1 MTISLRLGRGQ
12 RRRMTRLLRKT
23 RSRIEALRAR
33 VLLLLHE
40 GVLPGVVAEMAGCAR
55 ATVYRTLYRFE
66 DLGED
71 ALLDQRRL
79 RPPSKVTAEVEAR
92 LVGYI
97 DGSPQDFGWQ
107 RTTWTLELLAVQLT
121 LDTGVRLSR
130 SHVRNVLLANQ
141 VRRGRPRVGLRIP
154 VRGRRRILNE
164 IDRLVESADTEDE
177 VFYVDEADIDLN
189 PRIGTTYMRL
199 GEQLVV
205 LTPGKNVKRYV
216 AGALNARSGKVV
228 HVVAERKNSD
238 LFLALVDA
246 LRRAYRRAR
255 RNHLVLDNFI
265 IHKSRQTPR
274 QLARLG
280 GRIVLHFLPP
290 YSPESNVIERLW
302 KQLHDH
308 ATRNHT
314 HRSIELLMEAVDE
327 FIEGHAPRGRA
338 PRRRGREGIRGGECC
353 TRAATWRWSPL
364 ERRSPA
370 CAAAKTG
377 SRAARDRT
385 GTPLA
390 RTRVLSPLRLPVPP
404 RPHVRTALRLPAGG
418 RHPRVTRGR

>member
-1 MTISLRLGRGQ
+1 MTISLRLDRGQ
-12 RRRMTRLLRKT
+12 RRRMMRLLRKT
-23 RSRIEALRAR
+23 HSRIEALRAR
-33 VLLLLHE
+33 VLLLLDE
-40 GVLPGVVAEMAGCAR
+40 GVVPGVVAEMVGCAR

-71 ALLDQRRL
+71 ALLDQRQV
-79 RPPSKVTAEVEAR
+79 RPPSKVTAEVGER

-121 LDTGVRLSR
+121 LDTGVRLSK
-130 SHVRNVLLANQ
+130 SHVRNVLVANR

-164 IDRLVESADTEDE
+164 IDRLVDRADAEDE
-177 VFYVDEADIDLN
+177 VFYLDEADIDLN
-189 PRIGTTYMRL
+189 PRIGATYMRR
-199 GEQLVV
+199 GKQLVV

-246 LRRAYRRAR
+246 LRRAYRRAKR
-255 RNHLVLDNFI
+255 IHLILDNFI
-265 IHKSRQTPR
+265 IHKSRRTR
-274 QLARLG
+274 RHLAEVG

-308 ATRNHT
+308 VTRNHT
-314 HRSIELLMEAVDE
+314 HRAIEPLMEAVDE
-327 FIEGHAPRGRA
+327 FIEGAQPF
-338 PRRRGREGIRGGECC
+338 P
-353 TRAATWRWSPL
+353 
-364 ERRSPA
+364 
-370 CAAAKTG
+370 
-377 SRAARDRT
+377 
-385 GTPLA
+385 GTQVSLLA
-390 RTRVLSPLRLPVPP
+390 
-404 RPHVRTALRLPAGG
+404 HVG
-418 RHPRVTRGR
+418 

>member
-1 MTISLRLGRGQ
+1 MTISLRLDRGQ
-12 RRRMTRLLRKT
+12 RRRMMRLLRKT

-40 GVLPGVVAEMAGCAR
+40 GVVPGVVAEVAGCAR

-71 ALLDQRRL
+71 ALLDQRQL
-79 RPPSKVTAEVEAR
+79 RPPSKVTAEVEER

-164 IDRLVESADTEDE
+164 IDRLVEARRRRGRGLLRGRGRHRSQPSDRDRRTCA
-177 VFYVDEADIDLN
+177 AAK
-189 PRIGTTYMRL
+189 
-199 GEQLVV
+199 QLVV

-228 HVVAERKNSD
+228 HVVAERKNSEP
-238 LFLALVDA
+238 LPRPGRCPPPRLP
-246 LRRAYRRAR
+246 AR
-255 RNHLVLDNFI
+255 QAHPPR
-265 IHKSRQTPR
+265 PR
-274 QLARLG
+274 QLHHPQVEADAA
-280 GRIVLHFLPP
+280 PP
-290 YSPESNVIERLW
+290 GP
-302 KQLHDH
+302 
-308 ATRNHT
+308 
-314 HRSIELLMEAVDE
+314 RSA
-327 FIEGHAPRGRA
+327 GASCSTSC
-338 PRRRGREGIRGGECC
+338 RR
-353 TRAATWRWSPL
+353 T
-364 ERRSPA
+364 RRS
-370 CAAAKTG
+370 
-377 SRAARDRT
+377 RT
-385 GTPLA
+385 
-390 RTRVLSPLRLPVPP
+390 
-404 RPHVRTALRLPAGG
+404 
-418 RHPRVTRGR
+418 

>member
-1 MTISLRLGRGQ
+1 
-12 RRRMTRLLRKT
+12 MTRLLRKT

-130 SHVRNVLLANQ
+130 SHVRNVLVANR

-164 IDRLVESADTEDE
+164 IDRLVESADAEDE

-246 LRRAYRRAR
+246 LRRAYRRAKR
-255 RNHLVLDNFI
+255 IHLVLDNFI
-265 IHKSRQTPR
+265 IHKSRRTR
-274 QLARLG
+274 RHLAALG

-308 ATRNHT
+308 VTRNHT
-314 HRSIELLMEAVDE
+314 HRAIEPLMEAVDE
-327 FIEGHAPRGRA
+327 FIEGAQPFPGTQVSLLA
-338 PRRRGREGIRGGECC
+338 L
-353 TRAATWRWSPL
+353 AA
-364 ERRSPA
+364 
-370 CAAAKTG
+370 
-377 SRAARDRT
+377 
-385 GTPLA
+385 
-390 RTRVLSPLRLPVPP
+390 
-404 RPHVRTALRLPAGG
+404 
-418 RHPRVTRGR
+418 

>member
-1 MTISLRLGRGQ
+1 MQ
-12 RRRMTRLLRKT
+12 RLLKKT

-33 VLLLLHE
+33 ILLLLDE
-40 GVLPGVVAEMAGCAR
+40 GVVPGVVAEMAGCAR

-71 ALLDQRRL
+71 GLLDQRQQ
-79 RPPSKVTAEVEAR
+79 RPPSKVTAEVEQR

-97 DGSPQDFGWQ
+97 DGTPQGFGWQ

-164 IDRLVESADTEDE
+164 IDRLVERADAEDE

-189 PRIGTTYMRL
+189 PRIGTTYMRR
-199 GEQLVV
+199 GKQLVV

-216 AGALNARSGKVV
+216 AGGLNARSGKVV
-228 HVVAERKNSD
+228 HVAAERKNSE

-255 RNHLVLDNFI
+255 RIHLVLDNFI
-265 IHKSRQTPR
+265 IHKSRRTLR
-274 QLARLG
+274 HLAGLV
-280 GRIVLHFLPP
+280 GRVVLHFLPP
-290 YSPESNVIERLW
+290 YSPESNIIERLW

-308 ATRNHT
+308 VTRNHT
-314 HRSIELLMEAVDE
+314 HRAIEPLMEAVDE
-327 FIEGHAPRGRA
+327 FIAGAQPFPGTQVSTLAHAA
-338 PRRRGREGIRGGECC
+338 
-353 TRAATWRWSPL
+353 
-364 ERRSPA
+364 
-370 CAAAKTG
+370 
-377 SRAARDRT
+377 
-385 GTPLA
+385 
-390 RTRVLSPLRLPVPP
+390 
-404 RPHVRTALRLPAGG
+404 
-418 RHPRVTRGR
+418 

>member
-1 MTISLRLGRGQ
+1 MKISLRLDRGQ

-33 VLLLLHE
+33 VLLLLDE
-40 GVLPGVVAEMAGCAR
+40 GVVPGVVAEMAGCAR

-71 ALLDQRRL
+71 ALVDQRHL
-79 RPPSKVTAEVEAR
+79 RPPIKVTAEIEER

-107 RTTWTLELLAVQLT
+107 RTTWTLELLSVQLT
-121 LDTGVRLSR
+121 LDAGVRLSA

-164 IDRLVESADTEDE
+164 IDRLVESANAEDE

-189 PRIGTTYMRL
+189 PRIGPTYMRR
-199 GEQLVV
+199 GKQLVV

-228 HVVAERKNSD
+228 HAVAERKNSE

-246 LRRAYRRAR
+246 LRRTYRRAR
-255 RNHLVLDNFI
+255 RIHLVLDNFI
-265 IHKSRQTPR
+265 IHKSRRTLR
-274 QLARLG
+274 HLAGLG

-308 ATRNHT
+308 VTRNHT
-314 HRSIELLMEAVDE
+314 HRTIEPLMEAVDE
-327 FIEGHAPRGRA
+327 FIEGAQPFPGTQVSMLAHAA
-338 PRRRGREGIRGGECC
+338 
-353 TRAATWRWSPL
+353 
-364 ERRSPA
+364 
-370 CAAAKTG
+370 
-377 SRAARDRT
+377 
-385 GTPLA
+385 
-390 RTRVLSPLRLPVPP
+390 
-404 RPHVRTALRLPAGG
+404 
-418 RHPRVTRGR
+418 

>member
-1 MTISLRLGRGQ
+1 ME
-12 RRRMTRLLRKT
+12 RLLKKT

-33 VLLLLHE
+33 ILLLLHGGRE
-40 GVLPGVVAEMAGCAR
+40 PSEVAKLVGCAR

-66 DLGED
+66 DLGEGS
-71 ALLDQRRL
+71 LLDQRHQRG
-79 RPPSKVTAEVEAR
+79 PSKVTAEVAER

-107 RTTWTLELLAVQLT
+107 RTTWSLELLAVQLAH
-121 LDTGVRLSR
+121 DAGVRLSP

-154 VRGRRRILNE
+154 VRGRRRILKE
-164 IDRLVESADTEDE
+164 IDRWVESASPEDE

-189 PRIGTTYMRL
+189 PRIGATYMRR

-216 AGALNARSGKVV
+216 AGALNSRAGKVI

-246 LRRAYRRAR
+246 LRRAYRSAKRI
-255 RNHLVLDNFI
+255 HLVLDNFI
-265 IHKSRQTPR
+265 IHKSRATPR
-274 QLARLG
+274 HLATLG
-280 GRIVLHFLPP
+280 SRVRLHFPPP

-308 ATRNHT
+308 VTRNHR
-314 HRSIELLMEAVDE
+314 HRTIEPLMEAVDE
-327 FIEGHAPRGRA
+327 FIRDVQPFPGTQVSLYA
-338 PRRRGREGIRGGECC
+338 
-353 TRAATWRWSPL
+353 RAA
-364 ERRSPA
+364 
-370 CAAAKTG
+370 
-377 SRAARDRT
+377 
-385 GTPLA
+385 
-390 RTRVLSPLRLPVPP
+390 
-404 RPHVRTALRLPAGG
+404 
-418 RHPRVTRGR
+418 